1 MSAVSE
7 GNIVGQAQ
15 TSTDGGNQ
23 GVTPGHIFSVMR
35 RRARI
40 ILICTF
46 AAGLAA
52 LVFSLL
58 QEQKYEASASLL
70 FREPKVG
77 LNIFGVD
84 ATTTPA
90 VDPDR
95 QAATNAQ
102 LVNQDAVSARTATS
116 MGDGFTEEDVR
127 SQVEVSKG
135 GDSDIVAVTATD
147 PDPETA
153 KKLANTYAAQ
163 FIAYRALTD
172 RNQILASKRLLD
184 RIISKGKATSETA
197 TLESASK
204 TLETLASIQ
213 TGNVELVQSAT
224 VPTDYSTPK
233 TRRNTFVGLLAGL
246 LVGLLAAFMAER
258 LDRRLRSPDDIEEAF
273 GLPVLGAI
281 PETEDIAASNRGE
294 PGMHLP
300 FAAAESF
307 RMIRASLRYFNVD
320 QEIRVVMVTS
330 EIPQEGK
337 STVAWNLANVAAL
350 SGSALLIETD
360 LRRPSLSGQH
370 GISPAPGLAEYLT
383 HQVGLDEVIQSRSV
397 LTEGDNGSGSKLDV
411 ISAGTPPPNPSELLE
426 SRSMVE
432 FLAEVKEKYDM
443 VVIDTAP
450 VGVVSDALALA
461 PQSNGV
467 LVVSRIDRTTRE
479 SATRLKQRLLR
490 SDVPVLGVIA
500 NGVRTGKFGAY
511 GGNFGYYNL
520 DIDYSSE
527 APAPPP
533 PPPAPAQPRQ

>member
-1 MSAVSE
+1 M
-7 GNIVGQAQ
+7 
-15 TSTDGGNQ
+15 TS
-23 GVTPGHIFSVMR
+23 GHILSVMR

-52 LVFSLL
+52 LAFSLL

-70 FREPKVG
+70 FREPKFG
-77 LNIFGVD
+77 LNIFGEQTASAPTQAD
-84 ATTTPA
+84 Q
-90 VDPDR
+90 DR

-102 LVNQDAVSARTATS
+102 LVNQDIVSARTAKV
-116 MGDGFTEEDVR
+116 MGKGFTAAEVK
-127 SQVEVSKG
+127 SQVQVSDG
-135 GDSDIVAVTATD
+135 GDSDIIDVTATD

-153 KKLANTYAAQ
+153 RNLANVYATQ

-172 RNQILASKRLLD
+172 RDQILESKRLLD
-184 RIISKGKATSETA
+184 RILRLGDGAAVDQRSSLENVSEQ
-197 TLESASK
+197 LGI
-204 TLETLASIQ
+204 LAGVQ
-213 TGNVELVQSAT
+213 TGNVELVQAAT

-233 TRRNTFVGLLAGL
+233 TGRNTIFGLLAGL
-246 LVGLLAAFMAER
+246 VIGLLVAFLAER
-258 LDRRLRSPDDIEEAF
+258 LDRRLRSPDDIEDAF

-294 PGMHLP
+294 AGMHLP

-330 EIPQEGK
+330 EVPQEGK

-360 LRRPSLSGQH
+360 LRRPSLSKQH
-370 GISPAPGLAEYLT
+370 GIASAPGLAEYLT
-383 HQVGLDEVIQSRSV
+383 HQVSLDQVIQSKSV
-397 LTEGDNGSGSKLDV
+397 LGANGNGSDRDLDI

-426 SRSMVE
+426 SKSMGD
-432 FLAEVKEKYDM
+432 FLAEVKTKYDL

-461 PQSNGV
+461 PHANGV
-467 LVVSRIDRTTRE
+467 LVVSRIDKTTRE
-479 SATRLKQRLLR
+479 SASRLKQRLQR
-490 SDVPVLGVIA
+490 SDVPILGVIA
-500 NGVRTGKFGAY
+500 NGVRTSRFGSY
-511 GGNFGYYNL
+511 GGVYGNYNL

-527 APAPPP
+527 PPSPSASPQTQAPINKSN
-533 PPPAPAQPRQ
+533 